1 MNKVYSQEHKVEI
14 LEEVP
19 EFTRGSCSGITCQEG
34 QALDSSSEEAGL
46 IKRTRFA
53 IYKFHWM
60 IELLHSAH
68 ALPAEVAHERARGGQ
83 LFAGRLKKEKDDE
96 CRLEREAERATT
108 SKRNKKSKG

>member
-1 MNKVYSQEHKVEI
+1 
-14 LEEVP
+14 
-19 EFTRGSCSGITCQEG
+19 
-34 QALDSSSEEAGL
+34 
-46 IKRTRFA
+46 
-53 IYKFHWM
+53 M

-108 SKRNKKSKG
+108 SKRNEKKQRVGMCKTMAVEGSRG

>member
-1 MNKVYSQEHKVEI
+1 LGNSGFHKKMRMGGGG
-14 LEEVP
+14 EVGG
-19 EFTRGSCSGITCQEG
+19 EFTRGSCSTITCQEG

-46 IKRTRFA
+46 IKRTRFV

-60 IELLHSAH
+60 IELLLHSAH

-96 CRLEREAERATT
+96 CRLEREVNVFSCKT
-108 SKRNKKSKG
+108 